1 MGGIFLPTLKKEAP
15 IPMSDRPKKKITWKQ
30 WQRRTML
37 IILAVAALFV
47 ALYFIVYRQPQP
59 LMEMDCMVGSN
70 VPSAGTVTQYSQE
83 VPEGVTVTVTSQE
96 QVADLWQAMQ
106 DTQVRLVRGQ
116 TVPTPPVGG
125 YYYEVALSSADG
137 ASTYSFGCDS
147 DGELVILGGGYTI
160 SGESNLVPA
169 LDALFAQTESGD
181 TAS

>member
-1 MGGIFLPTLKKEAP
+1 
-15 IPMSDRPKKKITWKQ
+15 
-30 WQRRTML
+30 
-37 IILAVAALFV
+37 
-47 ALYFIVYRQPQP
+47 
-59 LMEMDCMVGSN
+59 
-70 VPSAGTVTQYSQE
+70 
-83 VPEGVTVTVTSQE
+83 
-96 QVADLWQAMQ
+96 MQ

-116 TVPTPPVGG
+116 TVPAPPVGG

-147 DGELVILGGGYTI
+147 TGELVILGGGYTI